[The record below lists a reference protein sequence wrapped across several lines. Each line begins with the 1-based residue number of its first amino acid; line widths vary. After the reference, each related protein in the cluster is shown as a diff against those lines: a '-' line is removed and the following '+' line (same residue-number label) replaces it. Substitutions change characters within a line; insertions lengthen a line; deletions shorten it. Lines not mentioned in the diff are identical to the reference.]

1 MPVVQGSARSADS
14 IIGTGGAF
22 KTARGRTRDP
32 PCPPVY
38 LIGRDLSWLKSNS
51 PSSSFAAAGTGAGFS
66 ASGVGAGAGVTIAS
80 GTGAGAGAGVGS
92 GPAVS
97 TTLVA
102 GAGAGAGG
110 AISWGAGAVDG
121 ATVDGASLLPPK
133 EVDGIEGSEK
143 PPDGSDEALGSA
155 ELPKPPKFGVGS
167 FSGLGFRVSGIAV
180 EACVRMG
187 ITRVSSRE

>member
-1 MPVVQGSARSADS
+1 MSRRRANRRRGRPGSAEAPIAWDGVLSKRPP
-14 IIGTGGAF
+14 
-22 KTARGRTRDP
+22 TARA
-32 PCPPVY
+32 PVH
-38 LIGRDLSWLKSNS
+38 LRGLGLAEVGSS
-51 PSSSFAAAGTGAGFS
+51 SSSFAAAGQAGFS
-66 ASGVGAGAGVTIAS
+66 ASGGRGSGVTIAS